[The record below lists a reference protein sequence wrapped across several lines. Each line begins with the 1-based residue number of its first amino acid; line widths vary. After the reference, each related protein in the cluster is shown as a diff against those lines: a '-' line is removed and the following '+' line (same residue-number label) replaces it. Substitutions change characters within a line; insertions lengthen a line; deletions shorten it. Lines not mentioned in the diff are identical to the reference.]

1 MPNGTIIRD
10 CDTRERLLMT
20 STTNVRVRFAP
31 SPTGFFHVGGART
44 ALYNWLVA
52 RQNHGSF
59 LLRIEDTDRD
69 RSEDQWTDGI
79 VNALSW
85 LGITWDEGPF
95 HQSERHALYN
105 AAVAKLLASGHVYAC
120 ECTRAEIDERTKERK
135 TPGYDGYCR
144 DRNLE
149 PGPGRALRFRVP
161 DVGITTVHDLVRG
174 DVEFANATI
183 EDFVIVKSNGD
194 PLYVLAVV
202 VDDIDMAI
210 THIIRAEEHLP
221 TTPKAILI
229 WQALGDTPLPVFAHL
244 PVLVNERRQKLSKR
258 RDRVAVE
265 DYRDLGYLP
274 EAMINY
280 LCLLGWAP
288 PDGRELLT
296 IEEMVSEFRLEE
308 VNRSPAF
315 FDQKRLD
322 HFNGLYI
329 RALTLEEFVRRA
341 TPFLS
346 GDQVPWQPGH
356 FDSTRFLELAPL
368 VQERIT
374 TLGEIPNYLKFLF
387 VDPLVIDEA
396 VFEKAIRT
404 DERALEILR
413 STRNAFV
420 NTPFDHGSL
429 KDALIAIGERLDRK
443 LSKTQAPV
451 RVATM
456 GSPVGLPL
464 FESLVVLGRSTVLAR
479 IDDAILNAE
488 RSR

>member
-1 MPNGTIIRD
+1 
-10 CDTRERLLMT
+10 MT
-20 STTNVRVRFAP
+20 TTKNVRVRFAP

-52 RQNHGSF
+52 HQHRGSF
-59 LLRIEDTDRD
+59 VLRIEDTDRD

-95 HQSERHALYN
+95 HQSERHDLYD
-105 AAVAKLLASGHVYAC
+105 AAVKRLVAHGDVYAC
-120 ECTRAEIDERTKERK
+120 DCTREAIDERIKIRQI
-135 TPGYDGYCR
+135 PGYDGFCR

-149 PGPGRALRFRVP
+149 PGPGRALRFKVP
-161 DVGITTVHDLVRG
+161 DSGTTTVHDLVRG
-174 DVEFANATI
+174 DVAFANETI

-202 VDDIDMAI
+202 VDDIEMKI
-210 THIIRAEEHLP
+210 SHIIRAEEHLP

-229 WQALGDTPLPVFAHL
+229 WHALGDTPLPAFAHL
-244 PVLVNERRQKLSKR
+244 PVLVNEKRQKLSKR

-288 PDGRELLT
+288 NDGRELLT
-296 IEEMVSEFRLEE
+296 LEEMISEFRLED

-329 RALTLEEFVRRA
+329 RALSVTEFVERA
-341 TPFLS
+341 LPFVTDEHTPWNA
-346 GDQVPWQPGH
+346 DQ
-356 FDSTRFLELAPL
+356 FDQERFATLAPL
-368 VQERIT
+368 IQERIT
-374 TLGEIPNYLKFLF
+374 TLGEIPNYIKFLF
-387 VDPLVIDEA
+387 SDPFVIETS
-396 VFEKAIRT
+396 VFEKAILK
-404 DERALEILR
+404 DEASLEILR
-413 STRNAFV
+413 GTRDAYSNAS
-420 NTPFDHGSL
+420 FDADSL
-429 KDALIAIGERLDRK
+429 KEILAAIGERLDRK
-443 LSKTQAPV
+443 LSKAQAPI

-464 FESLVVLGRSTVLAR
+464 FESLVVLGRPTVISRL
-479 IDDAILNAE
+479 DHAIATAE
-488 RSR
+488 LTR

>member
-1 MPNGTIIRD
+1 
-10 CDTRERLLMT
+10 MT
-20 STTNVRVRFAP
+20 TTTNVRVRFAP

-52 RQNHGSF
+52 RQNKGSF

-69 RSEDQWTDGI
+69 RSEDQWTEGI

-95 HQSERHALYN
+95 HQSERRALYN
-105 AAVAKLLASGHVYAC
+105 DAVARLIANGHVYAC
-120 ECTRAEIDERTKERK
+120 DCTREAIDERIKARQ
-135 TPGYDGYCR
+135 TPGYDGFCR

-149 PGPGRALRFRVP
+149 PGLGKALRFRVP
-161 DVGITTVHDLVRG
+161 DLGTTIVHDLVRG
-174 DVEFANATI
+174 DVEFANETI
-183 EDFVIVKSNGD
+183 EDFVIIKSNGD
-194 PLYVLAVV
+194 PLYVFAVV

-229 WQALGDTPLPVFAHL
+229 WRALEDTPLPAFAHL
-244 PVLVNERRQKLSKR
+244 PVLVNEKRQKLSKR

-288 PDGRELLT
+288 NDGRELLT
-296 IEEMVSEFRLEE
+296 VEEMIAEFRLEE
-308 VNRSPAF
+308 VNKSPAF
-315 FDQKRLD
+315 FDEKRLD

-329 RALTLEEFVRRA
+329 RALTVDEFVRRA
-341 TPFLS
+341 IPFVS
-346 GDQVPWQPGH
+346 NDHVPWDRDQ
-356 FDSTRFLELAPL
+356 FDQEQFLALAPL
-368 VQERIT
+368 IQERVT
-374 TLGEIPNYLKFLF
+374 TLGEIPNYIKFLF
-387 VDPLVIDEA
+387 ADPFVIEET
-396 VFEKAIRT
+396 VFEKAI
-404 DERALEILR
+404 
-413 STRNAFV
+413 
-420 NTPFDHGSL
+420 L
-429 KDALIAIGERLDRK
+429 KDATAVEILHAARSAFAEAAFDHETLKDTLISIGEQFDKK
-443 LSKTQAPV
+443 LSKTQAPI

-464 FESLVVLGRSTVLAR
+464 FESLVVLGRAKVLAR
-479 IDDAILNAE
+479 IDDAILSAE
-488 RSR
+488 KSK

>member
-1 MPNGTIIRD
+1 
-10 CDTRERLLMT
+10 MT
-20 STTNVRVRFAP
+20 TTTNVRVRFAP

-52 RQNHGSF
+52 RQNKGSF

-69 RSEDQWTDGI
+69 RSEDQWTEGI

-95 HQSERHALYN
+95 HQSERRALYN
-105 AAVAKLLASGHVYAC
+105 DAVARLIANGHVYAC
-120 ECTRAEIDERTKERK
+120 DCTREAIDERIKARQ
-135 TPGYDGYCR
+135 TPGYDGFCR

-149 PGPGRALRFRVP
+149 PGLGKALRFRVP
-161 DVGITTVHDLVRG
+161 DLGTTIVHDLVRG
-174 DVEFANATI
+174 DVEFANETI
-183 EDFVIVKSNGD
+183 EDFVIIKSNGD
-194 PLYVLAVV
+194 PLYVFAVV

-229 WQALGDTPLPVFAHL
+229 WRALEDTPLPAFAHL
-244 PVLVNERRQKLSKR
+244 PVLVNEKRQKLSKR

-288 PDGRELLT
+288 NDGRELLT
-296 IEEMVSEFRLEE
+296 VEEMIAEFRLEE
-308 VNRSPAF
+308 VNKSPAF
-315 FDQKRLD
+315 FDEKRLD

-329 RALTLEEFVRRA
+329 RALTVDEFVRRA
-341 TPFLS
+341 IPFVSNDHVLWDR
-346 GDQVPWQPGH
+346 DQ
-356 FDSTRFLELAPL
+356 FDQEQFLALAPL
-368 VQERIT
+368 IQERVT
-374 TLGEIPNYLKFLF
+374 TLGEIPNYIKFLF
-387 VDPLVIDEA
+387 ADPFVIEET
-396 VFEKAIRT
+396 VFEKAI
-404 DERALEILR
+404 
-413 STRNAFV
+413 
-420 NTPFDHGSL
+420 L
-429 KDALIAIGERLDRK
+429 KDATAVAILHAARSAFADAAFDHDTLKDILISIGEQFDKK
-443 LSKTQAPV
+443 LSKTQAPI

-464 FESLVVLGRSTVLAR
+464 FESLVVLGRAKVLAR
-479 IDDAILNAE
+479 IDDAILSAE
-488 RSR
+488 KSK

>member
-1 MPNGTIIRD
+1 
-10 CDTRERLLMT
+10 MT
-20 STTNVRVRFAP
+20 TTTNVRVRFAP

-52 RQNHGSF
+52 RQNNGSF

-69 RSEDQWTDGI
+69 RSEDQWTEGI

-105 AAVAKLLASGHVYAC
+105 DAITRLIANGHVYAC
-120 ECTRAEIDERTKERK
+120 NCTREEIDARIKARQ
-135 TPGYDGYCR
+135 TPGYDGFCR

-149 PGPGRALRFRVP
+149 PGPGKALRFRVP
-161 DVGITTVHDLVRG
+161 DSGTTTVHDLVRG
-174 DVEFANATI
+174 DVEFANSTI

-210 THIIRAEEHLP
+210 THVIRAEEHLP

-229 WQALGDTPLPVFAHL
+229 WHALGDIPLPAFAHL
-244 PVLVNERRQKLSKR
+244 PVLVNEKRQKLSKR

-274 EAMINY
+274 EAIINY

-288 PDGRELLT
+288 NDGRELLT
-296 IEEMVSEFRLEE
+296 VEEMILEFRLEE
-308 VNRSPAF
+308 VNKSPAF
-315 FDQKRLD
+315 FDEKRLD

-329 RALTLEEFVRRA
+329 RALAADEFVRRA
-341 TPFLS
+341 MPFIS
-346 GDQVPWQPGH
+346 NDQVPWTKNQ
-356 FDSTRFLELAPL
+356 FDQEQFFALAPL
-368 VQERIT
+368 IQERIT
-374 TLGEIPNYLKFLF
+374 TLGEIPNYIKFLF
-387 VDPLVIDEA
+387 SDPYVIEEA
-396 VFEKAIRT
+396 VFEKAILK
-404 DERALEILR
+404 DETGVEILR
-413 STRNAFV
+413 AARSAFADAA
-420 NTPFDHGSL
+420 FDHEPL
-429 KDALIAIGERLDRK
+429 KDILISIGEQFDKK
-443 LSKTQAPV
+443 LSKTQAPI

-464 FESLVVLGRSTVLAR
+464 FESLVVLGRSKVLAR
-479 IDDAILNAE
+479 IDDAILIAE